1 MNFKNKNSCQNYAF
15 FWPYFY
21 DSPAPDR
28 PLIQMKNQERGEGT
42 ALSNS
47 PLMATRV
54 QAWDRH
60 WDWVSETWNVDHTK
74 NIKCKVFRHKLSF
87 LFIKTRPEETRN
99 NIKEKTP
106 LSASSDYA
114 SAMNVQQQNLNTVKS
129 LLHQLFVK
137 RSLRKLNQITKKKKS
152 HFSNVIEWKT
162 PSNHWRGGSKWVGE
176 GEGGNGP
183 YVE

>member
-1 MNFKNKNSCQNYAF
+1 
-15 FWPYFY
+15 
-21 DSPAPDR
+21 
-28 PLIQMKNQERGEGT
+28 
-42 ALSNS
+42 
-47 PLMATRV
+47 
-54 QAWDRH
+54 
-60 WDWVSETWNVDHTK
+60 
-74 NIKCKVFRHKLSF
+74 
-87 LFIKTRPEETRN
+87 
-99 NIKEKTP
+99 
-106 LSASSDYA
+106 
-114 SAMNVQQQNLNTVKS
+114 MNVQQQNLNTVKS